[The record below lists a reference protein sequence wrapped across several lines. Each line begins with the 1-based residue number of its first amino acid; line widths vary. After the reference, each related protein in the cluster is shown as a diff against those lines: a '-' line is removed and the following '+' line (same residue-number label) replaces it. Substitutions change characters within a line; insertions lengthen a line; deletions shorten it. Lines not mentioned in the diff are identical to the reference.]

1 MEPVPCGPAE
11 AGGAPAEAREEAAA
25 AGALR
30 PREGPEQ
37 FSVPD
42 PVGTR
47 GLLVQPLCGV
57 LGCLGWTSPFPGACC
72 VPGVMFACSGV
83 SRIRDL
89 RH

>member
-1 MEPVPCGPAE
+1 MEPVPCGPAEAGGAPAE

-30 PREGPEQ
+30 PREEGPEQ

-57 LGCLGWTSPFPGACC
+57 LGC
-72 VPGVMFACSGV
+72 
-83 SRIRDL
+83 
-89 RH
+89 